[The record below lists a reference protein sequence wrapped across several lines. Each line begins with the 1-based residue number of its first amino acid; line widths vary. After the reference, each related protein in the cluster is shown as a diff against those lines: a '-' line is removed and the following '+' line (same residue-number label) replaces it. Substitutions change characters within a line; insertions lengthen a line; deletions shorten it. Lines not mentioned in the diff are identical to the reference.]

1 MKKITIILP
10 IHKLDDNYDVMLK
23 NSIQSVEDFHNDVKV
38 SIVCPGSLKD
48 KIKNLSNKL
57 EIDYVI
63 NNGSTDFCTQINL
76 GITKCDTEWFSI
88 LEVDDQYKS
97 VWLKNMNDYIQEN
110 PDVDIF
116 LPIVKDINQEG
127 KFLSFTNESTWAYG
141 FTEKQG
147 YLDNEVLLDFQ
158 NYQTSGALY
167 RTSVIKENGMF
178 KENIK
183 LTFTYEFLLR
193 MTHNGVK
200 IMTVPKIGYEHVN
213 FREDSLFWLYK
224 NNEDTKL
231 KEPEVKFWLETAKK
245 EFFFKNKRDVNYI
258 ES

>member
-158 NYQTSGALY
+158 NYQ
-167 RTSVIKENGMF
+167 E
-178 KENIK
+178 
-183 LTFTYEFLLR
+183 
-193 MTHNGVK
+193 
-200 IMTVPKIGYEHVN
+200 
-213 FREDSLFWLYK
+213 
-224 NNEDTKL
+224 
-231 KEPEVKFWLETAKK
+231 
-245 EFFFKNKRDVNYI
+245 
-258 ES
+258 